1 MSRHDK
7 FIGFLSL
14 HYLLLYFT
22 ALFVDSVLST
32 YSAVLYADSVLST
45 YSAVLYADS
54 VLSTY
59 SVICRQC
66 AVYIQC
72 CM

>member
-32 YSAVLYADSVLST
+32 YSAVLYAVCCLHTVSYVDSVLST
-45 YSAVLYADS
+45 YSAV
-54 VLSTY
+54 
-59 SVICRQC
+59 CRQC

-72 CM
+72 YM